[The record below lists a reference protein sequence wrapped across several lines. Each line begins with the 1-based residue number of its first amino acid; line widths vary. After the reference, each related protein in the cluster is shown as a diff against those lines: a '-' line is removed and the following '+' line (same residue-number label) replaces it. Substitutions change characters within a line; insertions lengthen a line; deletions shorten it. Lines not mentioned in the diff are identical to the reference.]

1 MIQAFEAHYG
11 QSFTDKDWR
20 NETGIWAAAWGAAW
34 GYAVRQ
40 ENAAPT
46 APAQPAIEQAE
57 RQEPTGQATLSES
70 ECARL
75 VQERDAAVR
84 LAAERLAQMN
94 ADRKQYLDV
103 RDERDTLKNL
113 IKEARKIIKES
124 AHARSSHSDWLNRTK
139 DLP

>member
-1 MIQAFEAHYG
+1 
-11 QSFTDKDWR
+11 
-20 NETGIWAAAWGAAW
+20 
-34 GYAVRQ
+34 
-40 ENAAPT
+40 
-46 APAQPAIEQAE
+46 
-57 RQEPTGQATLSES
+57 
-70 ECARL
+70 
-75 VQERDAAVR
+75 
-84 LAAERLAQMN
+84 MN